1 MGEIENGT
9 AIFQKI
15 EPFGCQ
21 DYSVYIKTLILLRSQ
36 QLSSIRPNLELNNTQ
51 STPAEQFQN
60 QTLRPILK
68 FQHELLVAAF
78 RAYID
83 KRHGVFFQLSAKDRL
98 DWIQHSVQKDQGLR
112 QMLTGMV
119 LGHFTLE
126 EWATFQLN
134 EAEHSRRLA
143 QMLIQRLQSA
153 VETFKSQE

>member
-1 MGEIENGT
+1 MNLRT
-9 AIFQKI
+9 Q
-15 EPFGCQ
+15 
-21 DYSVYIKTLILLRSQ
+21 LIH
-36 QLSSIRPNLELNNTQ
+36 SIRPHLELDSTQ

-98 DWIQHSVQKDQGLR
+98 EWIKNSIQKDQSLR
-112 QMLTGMV
+112 NTLTGMV
-119 LGHFTLE
+119 LGHFSLE
-126 EWATFQLN
+126 EWNSFQAN
-134 EAEHSRRLA
+134 EAEHSRRLI

-153 VETFKSQE
+153 LDGFKNQD

>member
-1 MGEIENGT
+1 M
-9 AIFQKI
+9 
-15 EPFGCQ
+15 
-21 DYSVYIKTLILLRSQ
+21 RSQ
-36 QLSSIRPNLELNNTQ
+36 KLSSIRPTLELDSSQ

-83 KRHGVFFQLSAKDRL
+83 KRHGVFFQLSAKDRVE
-98 DWIQHSVQKDQGLR
+98 WIKHSVQKDQSLR
-112 QMLTGMV
+112 NTLTGMV

-126 EWATFQLN
+126 EWTTFQLN
-134 EAEHSRRLA
+134 EAEHSRRLI

-153 VETFKSQE
+153 VETFKNQE

>member
-1 MGEIENGT
+1 M
-9 AIFQKI
+9 IF
-15 EPFGCQ
+15 
-21 DYSVYIKTLILLRSQ
+21 ILRTQ
-36 QLSSIRPNLELNNTQ
+36 AVHSIRPNLDLDSTQ

-83 KRHGVFFQLSAKDRL
+83 KRHGVFFQLSAKDRVE
-98 DWIQHSVQKDQGLR
+98 WIKHSLQKDQSLR
-112 QMLTGMV
+112 NTLTGMI

-126 EWATFQLN
+126 EWTTFQLN
-134 EAEHSRRLA
+134 EAEHSRRLI

-153 VETFKSQE
+153 VESFKNQD

>member
-1 MGEIENGT
+1 LRT
-9 AIFQKI
+9 Q
-15 EPFGCQ
+15 
-21 DYSVYIKTLILLRSQ
+21 LIQ
-36 QLSSIRPNLELNNTQ
+36 SIRPDLDLDSSQ

-83 KRHGVFFQLSAKDRL
+83 KRHGIFFQLSAKDRVE
-98 DWIQHSVQKDQGLR
+98 WIKHSVQKDQSLR
-112 QMLTGMV
+112 NTLTGMV

-126 EWATFQLN
+126 EWAIFHKN
-134 EAEHSRRLA
+134 EAEHSRRLI

-153 VETFKSQE
+153 VESFKNQE

>member
-1 MGEIENGT
+1 
-9 AIFQKI
+9 
-15 EPFGCQ
+15 
-21 DYSVYIKTLILLRSQ
+21 LRSE
-36 QLSSIRPNLELNNTQ
+36 QLSSIRPNLELDSTQ

-98 DWIQHSVQKDQGLR
+98 EWIKHSLQKDQSLR
-112 QMLTGMV
+112 NTLTGMV
-119 LGHFTLE
+119 IGHFSLE
-126 EWATFQLN
+126 EWDSFQAN
-134 EAEHSRRLA
+134 EAEHSRRLI

-153 VETFKSQE
+153 VESFKNQD